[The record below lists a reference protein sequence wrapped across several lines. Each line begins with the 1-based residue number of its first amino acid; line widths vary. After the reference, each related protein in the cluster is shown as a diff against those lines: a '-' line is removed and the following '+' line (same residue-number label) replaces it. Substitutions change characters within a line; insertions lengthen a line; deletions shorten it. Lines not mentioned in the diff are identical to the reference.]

1 MKYKVGDLV
10 EFSYSPFECIGK
22 IVETDTGQFKDAM
35 LIELPN
41 EYKGQGHKGEGNS
54 KKEYKTD
61 DYWFIREKHIIR
73 KVERK
78 MKLSD
83 LRAGKHVIETREG
96 DKFLVLESRCC
107 IFAIRL
113 DRYSFITPLDDTS
126 YSDDLITLNS
136 DRDFDIVKIYEI
148 NEYCSFEHL
157 ENNLNLIW
165 ERKEVKKMT
174 VSEICKELG
183 YEVEIVKEK

>member
-73 KVERK
+73 KVERE

-83 LRAGKHVIETREG
+83 LRAGKHVIEIRSGE
-96 DKFLVLESRCC
+96 KFLVVKSKNKMFGIC
-107 IFAIRL
+107 L
-113 DRYSFITPLDDTS
+113 DGRHYFSALGNFE
-126 YSDDLITLNS
+126 YYDDLTSVDCNMNN
-136 DRDFDIVKIYEI
+136 IVKIYEI
-148 NEYCSFEHL
+148 DKNCTFDSL

-165 ERKEVKKMT
+165 ERKEPKKMT

-183 YEVEIVKEK
+183 YEVEIIKEK

>member
-83 LRAGKHVIETREG
+83 LRAGKHVVEIRSG
-96 DKFLVLESRCC
+96 GKFLVAKSKDETFGIC
-107 IFAIRL
+107 L
-113 DRYSFITPLDDTS
+113 DGRHYFSSVDSTKYIDNLTSLD
-126 YSDDLITLNS
+126 SDMS
-136 DRDFDIVKIYEI
+136 DIVKIYEI
-148 NEYCSFEHL
+148 NKHCTFEKL

-165 ERKEVKKMT
+165 ERKEPKKMT
-174 VSEICKELG
+174 VSEIAKELG